1 MVLDLRVRGRLYNR
15 VSTRKLMILLGIIIF
30 AILLIADHTSDKKAN
45 EDARTKYLAG
55 LKRHTDDIRARY
67 PFIEL

>member
-1 MVLDLRVRGRLYNR
+1 
-15 VSTRKLMILLGIIIF
+15 MILLGIIIF